1 MPSRRPNILLV
12 MTDQQKADTL
22 ALYGNRIVRT
32 PALDELAAAGVV
44 VDGHVCNY
52 PACTPARATVH
63 TGRYPHTTRVRALHI
78 HLSPREITLPQV
90 LRAAGYR
97 TGLVGK
103 NHVFPD
109 GGVGSVFRDGALALR
124 DWPERLP
131 ELHELGKELAAAGE
145 LPDRRDL
152 FDTWFQA
159 DHFGP
164 QGAEFAPL
172 REFAT
177 QGWLWRSHAA
187 VATAPFPA
195 ESCTSAVLGER
206 AADFIRAGAGG
217 KRPWFLW
224 LSFPDPHNPY
234 LAPEPYAS
242 TYAPEEVD
250 LPPHD
255 SLEGK
260 PERQRVAHRMSGM
273 HRATEDELRRA
284 VAMQYGMVS
293 FVDDGLR
300 TALAALRESGQER
313 DTIVVFTTDH
323 GGYVGD
329 HGGMHKSVA
338 FYDALIRLPF
348 VLSWPG
354 TLAPRRLEHGFLEQV
369 DLLPTLLELAELPVP
384 PGVQGRSA
392 ASALAGTGELRPE
405 AYAEC
410 GERRDPVGLADL
422 PFEPD
427 GPLDAR
433 YFGWDGFVEGWWG
446 QGKMIRTEEWK
457 YCWYA
462 NGDEELY
469 DLAADPDE
477 LANLAAEPAQ
487 RERCS
492 AFRDRL
498 LAFCVETE
506 DALPLHSWH
515 VRLDDVLTGN
525 FPWPD

>member
-1 MPSRRPNILLV
+1 MPRRRPNILLV
-12 MTDQQKADTL
+12 MTDQQKTDTL
-22 ALYGNRIVRT
+22 GLYGNGVVRT
-32 PALDELAAAGVV
+32 PILDQLAEEGIV
-44 VDGHVCNY
+44 VDGHICNY

-78 HLSPREITLPQV
+78 HLPPSEITLPEV
-90 LRAAGYR
+90 LRGAGYR

-109 GGVGSVFRDGALALR
+109 GGVGGIFRDGSLALR
-124 DWPERLP
+124 DWPVTLP
-131 ELHELGKELAAAGE
+131 GLFETMRELASEGRIA
-145 LPDRRDL
+145 DRRDL

-164 QGAEFAPL
+164 QGGEFAAL
-172 REFAT
+172 RQFAT

-187 VATAPFPA
+187 VATTPFPA
-195 ESCTSAVLGER
+195 ESCTSAVLGHR
-206 AADFIRAGAGG
+206 AAEFIRAGAGG
-217 KRPWFLW
+217 EQPWFLW

-242 TYAPEEVD
+242 MYDPAEVD

-260 PERQRVAHRMSGM
+260 PERQRIAHHMSGM
-273 HRATEDELRRA
+273 HRATEEQLRRA

-293 FVDDGLR
+293 FVDDGLGR
-300 TALAALRESGQER
+300 ALAALRESGQEQE
-313 DTIVVFTTDH
+313 TIVVFTSDH

-354 TLAPRRLEHGFLEQV
+354 TLTPGRLEHGFLEQV
-369 DLLPTLLELAELPVP
+369 DLMPTLLELAELPTP

-392 ASALAGTGELRPE
+392 ADAFGGSAALRPE

-410 GERRDPVGLADL
+410 GERRDPVGWEDL

-427 GPLDAR
+427 GPLDGR

-446 QGKMIRTEEWK
+446 KGKMIRTEEWK
-457 YCWYA
+457 YAWYA

-469 DLAADPDE
+469 DLAADPHE
-477 LANLAAEPAQ
+477 LRNLAGLEEHRAL
-487 RERCS
+487 CS
-492 AFRDRL
+492 GFRDRL
-498 LAFCVETE
+498 LAFCVESE
-506 DALPLHSWH
+506 DDLPLHAWH
-515 VRLDDVLTGN
+515 YRMEDVLTGN
-525 FPWPD
+525 FPWPE